1 MKTQIVQM
9 TGATMIGGELI
20 SVGQLIEVT
29 EREAKDLIARGRAIA
44 NDVKDAV
51 ENIEGAIDG
60 VERAVKAGRKSKA

>member
-1 MKTQIVQM
+1 MKTQIVQL

-60 VERAVKAGRKSKA
+60 VEQSVKAGRKSKA